1 MCVGGGLHLPLCQLV
16 ECRAEEPCPFSSQL
30 VTILDVGS
38 GEFDSVKVG
47 HAPRLAGAAEVVQET
62 HQVVLHSDKLVVLAL
77 WRGGA
82 GCRRGRGRMQ
92 KGERQGGSSTK
103 VTLNRTL
110 TLVDQDTV

>member
-1 MCVGGGLHLPLCQLV
+1 MGCSPLCQLV
-16 ECRAEEPCPFSSQL
+16 ECRAEEACPFSSQL
-30 VTILDVGS
+30 VAILDVGS
-38 GEFDSVKVG
+38 GELDSVKVG

-77 WRGGA
+77 WK
-82 GCRRGRGRMQ
+82 GRGRKP
-92 KGERQGGSSTK
+92 KGEGQGGSSTK